1 MEFDLII
8 RLPAILPQGVASA
21 IAQTIAVAI
30 EHGREWGQRFLNDS
44 SWRGNK
50 KKMAKYAI
58 KESSRWTVWNGFTSG
73 LFGIAEIPSQ
83 VGVAIYSQIKLA
95 ATLFT
100 IYDIDTTKR
109 STQALVLA
117 AAAGVSVAELAN
129 YLPTNLTTNTPQPGI
144 EKTLMS
150 IPGKTFVE
158 IHKNLGIRLL
168 ANTGGISVNTNQV
181 VPHVGSTILY
191 PQPPKAISEAQR
203 KYAMAAATPE
213 RNIANQ
219 VDEVSMNACGN
230 TVINFIN
237 TWKQG

>member
-8 RLPAILPQGVASA
+8 RLPA

-58 KESSRWTVWNGFTSG
+58 KESTRWTVWNGFTCG
-73 LFGIAEIPSQ
+73 LLGIAEIPSQ

-129 YLPTNLTTNTPQPGI
+129 YLPTISTNTAQPGI
-144 EKTLMS
+144 EKALMS
-150 IPGKTFVE
+150 IPGKAFVE
-158 IHKNLGIRLL
+158 IHKNLGIKLL
-168 ANTGGISVNTNQV
+168 ANTGGKFSVNTNQIMSNNDSAMF
-181 VPHVGSTILY
+181 H
-191 PQPPKAISEAQR
+191 PQPPRAISEAQR
-203 KYAMAAATPE
+203 EYAIAAASPE
-213 RNIANQ
+213 RSIASQ

>member
-8 RLPAILPQGVASA
+8 RLPA

-58 KESSRWTVWNGFTSG
+58 DESARWSMWK
-73 LFGIAEIPSQ
+73 GIMAVTGVPSQ
-83 VGVAIYSQIKLA
+83 VAVAIYSQIKLA

-100 IYDIDTTKR
+100 IYDIDTTR
-109 STQALVLA
+109 HSTQALVLA
-117 AAAGVSVAELAN
+117 ATAGISVPELAN
-129 YLPTNLTTNTPQPGI
+129 YLPTNTEQPGI
-144 EKTLMS
+144 KKTLMS

-158 IHKNLGIRLL
+158 IHKNLGIKLVTSIGNKYL
-168 ANTGGISVNTNQV
+168 VNTSPITSESVAVMLYQQ
-181 VPHVGSTILY
+181 PSSTIT
-191 PQPPKAISEAQR
+191 SQR
-203 KYAMAAATPE
+203 ST
-213 RNIANQ
+213 
-219 VDEVSMNACGN
+219 VSMDACGH

-237 TWKQG
+237 TWKQV